1 MTRKLAFTAL
11 IAIAIAYGSVNDR
24 LLMQDRLAN
33 KNQPSRQFIDAKQA
47 KQQPAVRSVSE
58 SEVSPVASTNPVIA
72 TTPSLTFDTDIPLLS
87 SSLDLAAIDTLID
100 TGHVLLDLPD
110 GSQATLQRTGI
121 QAQFGITHLQAEADG
136 YVATITRRGD
146 EFFATLAN
154 SNGSY
159 RIEGNA
165 AHSRVFPHQL
175 IAQRRLQ
182 HETDY
187 RHVHSSF

>member
-1 MTRKLAFTAL
+1 M
-11 IAIAIAYGSVNDR
+11 
-24 LLMQDRLAN
+24 N
-33 KNQPSRQFIDAKQA
+33 KNQLPRQFIDANQA
-47 KQQPAVRSVSE
+47 KQQPAIRSVSE
-58 SEVSPVASTNPVIA
+58 SEDSPVVSIAPVITA
-72 TTPSLTFDTDIPLLS
+72 APDLAFDTDIPVLT

-100 TGHVLLDLPD
+100 TDHVTLDLPD
-110 GSQATLQRTGI
+110 GSQATLKRTGT
-121 QAQFGITHLQAEADG
+121 QVQFGITHLQAETDG

-154 SNGSY
+154 STGSY

-165 AHSRVFPHQL
+165 AQSRVFPHQL

>member
-11 IAIAIAYGSVNDR
+11 IALAIAYLSVNDR
-24 LLMQDRLAN
+24 LLWQDRLAN
-33 KNQPSRQFIDAKQA
+33 KNQPPRQFIDAKQA
-47 KQQPAVRSVSE
+47 KQQPARKYVSE
-58 SEVSPVASTNPVIA
+58 SEGSPVASTTPVTA
-72 TTPSLTFDTDIPLLS
+72 AVPNLTFDTDIPLLT
-87 SSLDLAAIDTLID
+87 SSLDLAAVKTLIG
-100 TGHVLLDLPD
+100 TGHVSLDLPD
-110 GSQATLQRTGI
+110 GTRTTLKRTGT
-121 QAQFGITHLQAEADG
+121 QTQFGITHLQAEADG

-154 SNGSY
+154 SSGSY

-165 AHSRVFPHQL
+165 AQSRVFPHQL